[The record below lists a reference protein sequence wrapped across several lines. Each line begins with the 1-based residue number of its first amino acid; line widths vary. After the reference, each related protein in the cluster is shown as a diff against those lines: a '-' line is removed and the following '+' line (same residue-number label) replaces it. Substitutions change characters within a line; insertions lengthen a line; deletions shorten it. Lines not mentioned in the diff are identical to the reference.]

1 MSFKS
6 DLENLKGK
14 LPENGFAVPI
24 DLDAS
29 SLSEVVNH
37 LVSSSS
43 GNEYNF
49 LVLDD
54 SILLSSTIKDYL
66 QESGKSTEIVLS
78 LKVLPTARA
87 PQPKS
92 ESDQPDWISCLSTGN
107 GTVIASGCYDGFVRV
122 YDCKSRKLMLT
133 SSSSHKGAVK
143 DVAMREDFVL
153 SASKDRTAVV
163 WKRNKSGL
171 ERFALC
177 EGHSDSVEAIAIRP
191 GQSNMQFVT
200 AGWDRT
206 VHQYTLEENEEEE
219 EEESKRSKR
228 QKKNSTGDSIPSGLR
243 KLQPKNSLMGHTGS
257 VTSAKW
263 LDATK
268 LCTGSYDH
276 SLRVW
281 DMNVGVCESTIHCG
295 RVVTDLSC
303 QPNGSLV
310 CTSHPDGV
318 ARLWDSRVSNG
329 ESVVATA
336 HFKSHKGWIS
346 SVDWTSSSQFV
357 TAGYDGTLI
366 IWDCRGK
373 KPLHKIRHGDE
384 DSKALC
390 VLGSVPGVLISGGSD
405 KKLKWFSSI

>member
-43 GNEYNF
+43 GEEYNF
-49 LVLDD
+49 LVVDD
-54 SILLSSTIKDYL
+54 SVLLSGTIKDYL
-66 QESGKSTEIVLS
+66 QQSGKSTEIVLS
-78 LKVLPTARA
+78 LRVLPTTRA
-87 PQPKS
+87 PRPQS
-92 ESDQPDWISCLSTGN
+92 ESDQPDWISCLCTEN
-107 GTVIASGCYDGFVRV
+107 GTAMASGCYDGFVRV
-122 YDCKSRKLMLT
+122 YDCKSRKLLLT
-133 SSSSHKGAVK
+133 SSSSHNGAVK
-143 DVAMREDFVL
+143 DVAMRGDFVL
-153 SASKDRTAVV
+153 SASKDRTAIV
-163 WKRNKSGL
+163 WKRNKSSL

-191 GQSNMQFVT
+191 GQSTIQFVT

-206 VHQYTLEENEEEE
+206 LRQYTLDEDEDDEG
-219 EEESKRSKR
+219 KRSKR
-228 QKKNSTGDSIPSGLR
+228 QKKNSTGESISSGLSR
-243 KLQPKNSLMGHTGS
+243 LQPQNTLMGHTGS
-257 VTSAKW
+257 VTSATW
-263 LDATK
+263 IDATK

-276 SLRVW
+276 SVRLW
-281 DMNVGVCESTIHCG
+281 DMNVSVCESTIHCG
-295 RVVTDLSC
+295 RVVTNLSS
-303 QPNGSLV
+303 QPSGSLL
-310 CTSHPDGV
+310 CTTHPDGV

-329 ESVVATA
+329 ESVVALA

-346 SVDWTSSSQFV
+346 SVDWISSSHFV

-366 IWDCRGK
+366 VWDCRGK
-373 KPLHKIRHGDE
+373 KPLHKFRHGDE

-390 VLGSVPGVLISGGSD
+390 VLASIPDVLISGGSD
-405 KKLKWFSSI
+405 KKLKWYSSS